1 MTPASSVAGDL
12 SPMQKKS
19 CRIPH
24 IFEYTVHKRKKI
36 QVCGDI
42 RTIIKW

>member
-12 SPMQKKS
+12 SPMQKKILP
-19 CRIPH
+19 RPTL
-24 IFEYTVHKRKKI
+24 EYTVHERKKI

-42 RTIIKW
+42 RAIIKW